1 MKTRIT
7 LEVNTKIYN
16 KVLWM
21 INQFKSEELQIVDEY
36 AEGNEQIRLINEG
49 GSEYRGDKLL
59 RLLQDIEVEFE
70 DISEA
75 VLV

>member
-21 INQFKSEELQIVDEY
+21 INQFKSSEVRIIDEY

-49 GSEYRGDKLL
+49 GSEFKGD
-59 RLLQDIEVEFE
+59 RLARILQDIEVEFE
-70 DISEA
+70 DITQG